1 MVENL
6 SALID
11 TVQKN
16 CTIAD
21 ARHARDMTMCTFLLE
36 MREYYRWE
44 MEIPYG
50 ARLPKEELGD
60 WLNARES
67 LWDTVEEEDFA
78 PLPLSEIGIDPFEA
92 DDINRALIPLGL
104 VYSSGLGHF
113 RKPHF
118 VLAELK
124 RAEVREGVQVL
135 VAGCE
140 YARDLI
146 APPAAMRDGAIFLR
160 MDAVRRLLWN
170 KYEEWQWKE
179 KDTAL
184 GRAFAYYDFER
195 NIERGLDRMAE
206 AESEAMILHEIGE
219 ARAESLLGAD
229 WNEMLGQLT
238 SRHAELLVR
247 AVRDHLA
254 EGSEKFA
261 VSESKKRSN
270 GRIGVEIEVH
280 AVPIGCPSVSDQDR
294 SATDCIHASRHKAP
308 VRKSEEMGQERRFI
322 RKVDLTPHA
331 IMPADEYSSMRGGRI
346 PGTDHNLAF
355 RIRSGGKPI
364 DVKTFRKTLF
374 QRHTGRHDR
383 LARWGLLTLPRST
396 ENGSKRGNHFLNRHH
411 PNFRVGLGGDRV
423 ASMLHGVK
431 RESIGEGRRAY
442 A

>member
-1 MVENL
+1 
-6 SALID
+6 
-11 TVQKN
+11 VQRN

-50 ARLPKEELGD
+50 ARLPKDELGD

-67 LWDTVEEEDFA
+67 LWDTVEVEDFA
-78 PLPLSEIGIDPFEA
+78 PLPLNESGVNPFDA
-92 DDINRALIPLGL
+92 NDINRTLIPMGL

-124 RAEVREGVQVL
+124 RAEIRDGVQVL

-184 GRAFAYYDFER
+184 GRAFAHYDFER
-195 NIERGLDRMAE
+195 DIENGLDRMAE

-219 ARAESLLGAD
+219 ARAESLLGED
-229 WNEMLGQLT
+229 WNAMLGQLT

-254 EGSEKFA
+254 
-261 VSESKKRSN
+261 
-270 GRIGVEIEVH
+270 
-280 AVPIGCPSVSDQDR
+280 
-294 SATDCIHASRHKAP
+294 DCM
-308 VRKSEEMGQERRFI
+308 V
-322 RKVDLTPHA
+322 
-331 IMPADEYSSMRGGRI
+331 
-346 PGTDHNLAF
+346 
-355 RIRSGGKPI
+355 
-364 DVKTFRKTLF
+364 
-374 QRHTGRHDR
+374 
-383 LARWGLLTLPRST
+383 TLPILLEREASGSLHFYLANLSGLRRSLFPALPQAYDNWLRSRDT
-396 ENGSKRGNHFLNRHH
+396 AKLASVVAAARAHWLDAAQQLTATYHCDPEEGNAKLNA
-411 PNFRVGLGGDRV
+411 LACGDL
-423 ASMLHGVK
+423 ATFKL
-431 RESIGEGRRAY
+431 
-442 A
+442 

>member
-1 MVENL
+1 MAGNL
-6 SALID
+6 SELID

-16 CTIAD
+16 CMIAD

-36 MREYYRWE
+36 MREYFRWE

-50 ARLPKEELGD
+50 ARLPKDQLGD

-67 LWDTVEEEDFA
+67 EWDAVEEEDFA
-78 PLPLSEIGIDPFEA
+78 PLPLTETGIDPFEA
-92 DDINRALIPLGL
+92 NDINRALIPQGL

-184 GRAFAYYDFER
+184 GRAFAYHGFER
-195 NIERGLDRMAE
+195 DIERGLDRMAE

-219 ARAESLLGAD
+219 ARAESLLGDD
-229 WNEMLGQLT
+229 WNAMLGALG

-254 EGSEKFA
+254 
-261 VSESKKRSN
+261 
-270 GRIGVEIEVH
+270 
-280 AVPIGCPSVSDQDR
+280 
-294 SATDCIHASRHKAP
+294 DCM
-308 VRKSEEMGQERRFI
+308 V
-322 RKVDLTPHA
+322 
-331 IMPADEYSSMRGGRI
+331 
-346 PGTDHNLAF
+346 
-355 RIRSGGKPI
+355 
-364 DVKTFRKTLF
+364 
-374 QRHTGRHDR
+374 
-383 LARWGLLTLPRST
+383 TLPTLLEREAAGSLHFYQANLSGLRRALFPALPQAYESWLGNRNPAPLTNLVSRAASHWLEKARQLTALYHRSPALGDT
-396 ENGSKRGNHFLNRHH
+396 RIAMLASSD
-411 PNFRVGLGGDRV
+411 LGG
-423 ASMLHGVK
+423 LK
-431 RESIGEGRRAY
+431 L
-442 A
+442 

>member
-50 ARLPKEELGD
+50 ARLPKDELGD

-67 LWDTVEEEDFA
+67 LWNTVEEEDFE
-78 PLPLSEIGIDPFEA
+78 PLPLSKSGVDPFDA
-92 DDINRALIPLGL
+92 NDINRTLIPMGL

-124 RAEVREGVQVL
+124 RAELRDGVQVL

-184 GRAFAYYDFER
+184 GRAFAHYQFER
-195 NIERGLDRMAE
+195 DIERGLDRMAE
-206 AESEAMILHEIGE
+206 AESEVMILHEIGE
-219 ARAESLLGAD
+219 ARAESLLGED
-229 WNEMLGQLT
+229 WNAMLGQLD

-254 EGSEKFA
+254 
-261 VSESKKRSN
+261 
-270 GRIGVEIEVH
+270 
-280 AVPIGCPSVSDQDR
+280 
-294 SATDCIHASRHKAP
+294 DCL
-308 VRKSEEMGQERRFI
+308 V
-322 RKVDLTPHA
+322 
-331 IMPADEYSSMRGGRI
+331 
-346 PGTDHNLAF
+346 
-355 RIRSGGKPI
+355 
-364 DVKTFRKTLF
+364 
-374 QRHTGRHDR
+374 
-383 LARWGLLTLPRST
+383 TLPTLLDREAS
-396 ENGSKRGNHFLNRHH
+396 GSLHFYLANLS
-411 PNFRVGLGGDRV
+411 GL
-423 ASMLHGVK
+423 
-431 RESIGEGRRAY
+431 RRALFPALPQAY
-442 A
+442 EKWLDHRNSDTLASLVTAAKTHWLEVAQQLTATYHRDQEQGNAAINALACGDLISLKL

>member
-1 MVENL
+1 MADNL
-6 SALID
+6 SDLID

-78 PLPLSEIGIDPFEA
+78 PLPLNETGIDPFEA
-92 DDINRALIPLGL
+92 DDINRALIPRGL
-104 VYSSGLGHF
+104 VYSSGLGRF

-146 APPAAMRDGAIFLR
+146 APPAAMRGGAIFLR

-179 KDTAL
+179 KDSAL
-184 GRAFAYYDFER
+184 GRAFAHYDFER
-195 NIERGLDRMAE
+195 DIERGLDRMVE

-219 ARAESLLGAD
+219 ARAESLLGED
-229 WNEMLGQLT
+229 WNTMLGQLT
-238 SRHAELLVR
+238 SMHAELLAR

-254 EGSEKFA
+254 DCMVTLPTLLEREAVGSLHFYLA
-261 VSESKKRSN
+261 NLSGLRRALFPSLTQAYESWLGNRDT
-270 GRIGVEIEVH
+270 
-280 AVPIGCPSVSDQDR
+280 A
-294 SATDCIHASRHKAP
+294 
-308 VRKSEEMGQERRFI
+308 
-322 RKVDLTPHA
+322 
-331 IMPADEYSSMRGGRI
+331 
-346 PGTDHNLAF
+346 
-355 RIRSGGKPI
+355 
-364 DVKTFRKTLF
+364 
-374 QRHTGRHDR
+374 R
-383 LARWGLLTLPRST
+383 LADVVARAETHWLETARQLTATYHRDPALGDSQLNALADGGL
-396 ENGSKRGNHFLNRHH
+396 
-411 PNFRVGLGGDRV
+411 
-423 ASMLHGVK
+423 VK
-431 RESIGEGRRAY
+431 LQH
-442 A
+442 

>member
-1 MVENL
+1 MVDNL
-6 SALID
+6 STLID

-16 CTIAD
+16 CSIAD

-50 ARLPKEELGD
+50 ARLPKDELGD

-67 LWDTVEEEDFA
+67 LWDAIEEEDFA
-78 PLPLSEIGIDPFEA
+78 PLTLNETAIDPFEA
-92 DDINRALIPLGL
+92 NDINRALIPQGL
-104 VYSSGLGHF
+104 VYSSGLGRF

-124 RAEVREGVQVL
+124 RAEVRDGVQVL

-184 GRAFAYYDFER
+184 GRAFAHYDFER
-195 NIERGLDRMAE
+195 DIERGLDRMAE

-219 ARAESLLGAD
+219 ARAESLLGED
-229 WNEMLGQLT
+229 WNAMLGQLN
-238 SRHAELLVR
+238 SKHAELLAR

-254 EGSEKFA
+254 DSL
-261 VSESKKRSN
+261 V
-270 GRIGVEIEVH
+270 
-280 AVPIGCPSVSDQDR
+280 
-294 SATDCIHASRHKAP
+294 
-308 VRKSEEMGQERRFI
+308 
-322 RKVDLTPHA
+322 
-331 IMPADEYSSMRGGRI
+331 
-346 PGTDHNLAF
+346 
-355 RIRSGGKPI
+355 
-364 DVKTFRKTLF
+364 
-374 QRHTGRHDR
+374 
-383 LARWGLLTLPRST
+383 TLPTLLER
-396 ENGSKRGNHFLNRHH
+396 EAIGSLHFYLANLS
-411 PNFRVGLGGDRV
+411 GL
-423 ASMLHGVK
+423 
-431 RESIGEGRRAY
+431 RRALFPALPQAY
-442 A
+442 DTWLGDHDNRRLSRLVSQAESHWTNAARELIRTYPRNPGDGDKALSALAGSDLVSLRL

>member
-1 MVENL
+1 MVENF

-50 ARLPKEELGD
+50 ARLPKDELGD

-67 LWDTVEEEDFA
+67 LWDTVEAEEFA
-78 PLPLSEIGIDPFEA
+78 PLPLNTAGIDPFEA
-92 DDINRALIPLGL
+92 NDVNRALIPMGL
-104 VYSSGLGHF
+104 VYSSGLGRF

-124 RAEVREGVQVL
+124 RAEMREGVQIL

-179 KDTAL
+179 RDSAL

-195 NIERGLDRMAE
+195 DVERGLDRMVD
-206 AESEAMILHEIGE
+206 AESEVMILHEIGE
-219 ARAESLLGAD
+219 ARAERLLGDD
-229 WNEMLGQLT
+229 WNTMLGQL
-238 SRHAELLVR
+238 SLRHAELLVR

-254 EGSEKFA
+254 
-261 VSESKKRSN
+261 
-270 GRIGVEIEVH
+270 
-280 AVPIGCPSVSDQDR
+280 
-294 SATDCIHASRHKAP
+294 DCM
-308 VRKSEEMGQERRFI
+308 V
-322 RKVDLTPHA
+322 
-331 IMPADEYSSMRGGRI
+331 
-346 PGTDHNLAF
+346 
-355 RIRSGGKPI
+355 
-364 DVKTFRKTLF
+364 
-374 QRHTGRHDR
+374 
-383 LARWGLLTLPRST
+383 TLPTVLER
-396 ENGSKRGNHFLNRHH
+396 EALGSLHFYMANLS
-411 PNFRVGLGGDRV
+411 GL
-423 ASMLHGVK
+423 
-431 RESIGEGRRAY
+431 RRALFPALPQAY
-442 A
+442 ENWLGSHDTSKLAQAVNEAETHWLDVAQQLMTTFHRDTAQGETQLDQLANGDLATLKR

>member
-1 MVENL
+1 MLEL

-50 ARLPKEELGD
+50 ARLPKDELGD

-67 LWDTVEEEDFA
+67 EWDAVEDEDFA
-78 PLPLSEIGIDPFEA
+78 PLPLTESGIDPFEA
-92 DDINRALIPLGL
+92 DDINRALIPQGL

-124 RAEVREGVQVL
+124 RAEVRDGVQVL

-170 KYEEWQWKE
+170 KFEEWQWKE

-184 GRAFAYYDFER
+184 GRAFAHYDFER
-195 NIERGLDRMAE
+195 DIERGLDRMAE

-219 ARAESLLGAD
+219 ARAEKLLGED
-229 WNEMLGQLT
+229 WNAMLGQLS
-238 SRHAELLVR
+238 SRHAELLAR

-254 EGSEKFA
+254 
-261 VSESKKRSN
+261 
-270 GRIGVEIEVH
+270 
-280 AVPIGCPSVSDQDR
+280 
-294 SATDCIHASRHKAP
+294 DCM
-308 VRKSEEMGQERRFI
+308 V
-322 RKVDLTPHA
+322 
-331 IMPADEYSSMRGGRI
+331 
-346 PGTDHNLAF
+346 
-355 RIRSGGKPI
+355 
-364 DVKTFRKTLF
+364 
-374 QRHTGRHDR
+374 
-383 LARWGLLTLPRST
+383 TLPALLER
-396 ENGSKRGNHFLNRHH
+396 EAVGSLHFYLANLS
-411 PNFRVGLGGDRV
+411 GL
-423 ASMLHGVK
+423 
-431 RESIGEGRRAY
+431 RRALFPALTQAY
-442 A
+442 DAWMGSHDTTKLTAVVKAAETHWLDAARTLTTAYHHDPAQGEAQLNALAGSDLAGLKL

>member
-1 MVENL
+1 MLEL

-50 ARLPKEELGD
+50 ARLPKDELGD

-78 PLPLSEIGIDPFEA
+78 LLPLSDSGIDPFEA
-92 DDINRALIPLGL
+92 DDINRALIPQGL

-146 APPAAMRDGAIFLR
+146 APPAAMRGGAIFLR

-184 GRAFAYYDFER
+184 GRAFAHYDFER
-195 NIERGLDRMAE
+195 DVDRGLDRMAE

-219 ARAESLLGAD
+219 ARAESLLGED
-229 WNEMLGQLT
+229 WNAMLGQLG
-238 SRHAELLVR
+238 SRHAELLAR

-254 EGSEKFA
+254 DCLVTLPTLLEREAIGSLHFYLA
-261 VSESKKRSN
+261 NLSGLR
-270 GRIGVEIEVH
+270 R
-280 AVPIGCPSVSDQDR
+280 ALFPALPQAYDAWLD
-294 SATDCIHASRHKAP
+294 SR
-308 VRKSEEMGQERRFI
+308 
-322 RKVDLTPHA
+322 DT
-331 IMPADEYSSMRGGRI
+331 
-346 PGTDHNLAF
+346 
-355 RIRSGGKPI
+355 
-364 DVKTFRKTLF
+364 
-374 QRHTGRHDR
+374 TG
-383 LARWGLLTLPRST
+383 LARTVAAAETHWLNAARKLTATYHCDPQH
-396 ENGSKRGNHFLNRHH
+396 GDAQLNA
-411 PNFRVGLGGDRV
+411 LAGGDL
-423 ASMLHGVK
+423 AGLK
-431 RESIGEGRRAY
+431 L
-442 A
+442 

>member
-1 MVENL
+1 MAGNL
-6 SALID
+6 SDLID

-16 CTIAD
+16 CMIAD

-36 MREYYRWE
+36 MREYFRWE

-50 ARLPKEELGD
+50 ARLPKDELGD

-67 LWDTVEEEDFA
+67 QWDAVEEEDFA
-78 PLPLSEIGIDPFEA
+78 PLPLTEAGIDPFEA
-92 DDINRALIPLGL
+92 NDINRALVPQGL

-184 GRAFAYYDFER
+184 GRAFAHHDFER
-195 NIERGLDRMAE
+195 DIERGLDRMAE

-219 ARAESLLGAD
+219 ARAESLLGED
-229 WNEMLGQLT
+229 WNAMLGALG

-254 EGSEKFA
+254 DCMVTLPTLLEREAVGSLHFYLA
-261 VSESKKRSN
+261 NLSGLR
-270 GRIGVEIEVH
+270 R
-280 AVPIGCPSVSDQDR
+280 ALFPSLPQAYEAWLAHRDR
-294 SATDCIHASRHKAP
+294 
-308 VRKSEEMGQERRFI
+308 G
-322 RKVDLTPHA
+322 
-331 IMPADEYSSMRGGRI
+331 
-346 PGTDHNLAF
+346 
-355 RIRSGGKPI
+355 
-364 DVKTFRKTLF
+364 
-374 QRHTGRHDR
+374 R
-383 LARWGLLTLPRST
+383 LADLVARAEAHWLDRARQLVALYRRAPAGIDTQIAALA
-396 ENGSKRGNHFLNRHH
+396 
-411 PNFRVGLGGDRV
+411 GGDLAGLR
-423 ASMLHGVK
+423 L
-431 RESIGEGRRAY
+431 
-442 A
+442 

>member
-50 ARLPKEELGD
+50 ARLPKDELGD

-67 LWDTVEEEDFA
+67 EWNAVEEEDFA
-78 PLPLSEIGIDPFEA
+78 PLPLNESSVDPFDA
-92 DDINRALIPLGL
+92 DDINRALMPQGL
-104 VYSSGLGHF
+104 VYSSGLGRF

-160 MDAVRRLLWN
+160 MDAVRRFLWN
-170 KYEEWQWKE
+170 KYEEWSFKE
-179 KDTAL
+179 RDSAL
-184 GRAFAYYDFER
+184 GRAFAHYDFER
-195 NIERGLDRMAE
+195 DVDRGLDRMAE
-206 AESEAMILHEIGE
+206 AEAMMLHEVGE
-219 ARAESLLGAD
+219 ARAEKLLGPA
-229 WNEMLGQLT
+229 WPEMLGRLNA
-238 SRHAELLVR
+238 RHAELLAR

-254 EGSEKFA
+254 DCLVTLPTLLEREAAGSLHFYLANLSGQRRALFPALPLAYE
-261 VSESKKRSN
+261 RWL
-270 GRIGVEIEVH
+270 
-280 AVPIGCPSVSDQDR
+280 
-294 SATDCIHASRHKAP
+294 ATGDAAP
-308 VRKSEEMGQERRFI
+308 LH
-322 RKVDLTPHA
+322 DLAKQGEAHWLQA
-331 IMPADEYSSMRGGRI
+331 AHR
-346 PGTDHNLAF
+346 L
-355 RIRSGGKPI
+355 I
-364 DVKTFRKTLF
+364 D
-374 QRHTGRHDR
+374 
-383 LARWGLLTLPRST
+383 LARDPATADARLHALATGDLAEIR
-396 ENGSKRGNHFLNRHH
+396 LN
-411 PNFRVGLGGDRV
+411 PVVQN
-423 ASMLHGVK
+423 A
-431 RESIGEGRRAY
+431 
-442 A
+442 

>member
-50 ARLPKEELGD
+50 ARLPKDELGD

-67 LWDTVEEEDFA
+67 LWDAVEEENFA
-78 PLPLSEIGIDPFEA
+78 PLPLTETGVDPFEA
-92 DDINRALIPLGL
+92 DDINRALVPLGL

-184 GRAFAYYDFER
+184 GRAFAHYDFER
-195 NIERGLDRMAE
+195 DIERGLDRMAE

-219 ARAESLLGAD
+219 ARAESLLGEA
-229 WNEMLGQLT
+229 WNTMLGQLT

-254 EGSEKFA
+254 DCLMTLPTLLEREAIGSLHFYLA
-261 VSESKKRSN
+261 NLS
-270 GRIGVEIEVH
+270 GL
-280 AVPIGCPSVSDQDR
+280 
-294 SATDCIHASRHKAP
+294 
-308 VRKSEEMGQERRFI
+308 RRALF
-322 RKVDLTPHA
+322 
-331 IMPADEYSSMRGGRI
+331 PALPQAYEAWLDS
-346 PGTDHNLAF
+346 
-355 RIRSGGKPI
+355 
-364 DVKTFRKTLF
+364 
-374 QRHTGRHDR
+374 HDTAR
-383 LARWGLLTLPRST
+383 LARVVKAAETHWLDTARKLAAAYHRDPQQGDAQ
-396 ENGSKRGNHFLNRHH
+396 LNA
-411 PNFRVGLGGDRV
+411 LAGGDL
-423 ASMLHGVK
+423 AGLK
-431 RESIGEGRRAY
+431 L
-442 A
+442 

>member
-1 MVENL
+1 MLEL

-50 ARLPKEELGD
+50 ARLPKDELGD

-78 PLPLSEIGIDPFEA
+78 PLPLNETGIDPFEA
-92 DDINRALIPLGL
+92 DDINRALIPQGL

-124 RAEVREGVQVL
+124 RAEMRDGVQVL

-184 GRAFAYYDFER
+184 GRAFAHYDFER
-195 NIERGLDRMAE
+195 DIDRGLDRMAE

-219 ARAESLLGAD
+219 ARAETLLGED
-229 WNEMLGQLT
+229 WNAMLGHLN
-238 SRHAELLVR
+238 SRHAELLAR

-254 EGSEKFA
+254 DCLITLPTLLEREAIGSLHFYLANLSGLRRALFPALPQAYDAWLGSGDTARLTSVVKA
-261 VSESKKRSN
+261 AES
-270 GRIGVEIEVH
+270 H
-280 AVPIGCPSVSDQDR
+280 WLDA
-294 SATDCIHASRHKAP
+294 
-308 VRKSEEMGQERRFI
+308 
-322 RKVDLTPHA
+322 
-331 IMPADEYSSMRGGRI
+331 
-346 PGTDHNLAF
+346 
-355 RIRSGGKPI
+355 
-364 DVKTFRKTLF
+364 
-374 QRHTGRHDR
+374 
-383 LARWGLLTLPRST
+383 ARLLTTTYHHDPVQGNAQLNALA
-396 ENGSKRGNHFLNRHH
+396 NGDLA
-411 PNFRVGLGGDRV
+411 GLR
-423 ASMLHGVK
+423 L
-431 RESIGEGRRAY
+431 
-442 A
+442 

>member
-1 MVENL
+1 MVDNF

-50 ARLPKEELGD
+50 ARLPKDELGD

-67 LWDTVEEEDFA
+67 LWDTVEEESFA
-78 PLPLSEIGIDPFEA
+78 PLPVSGGGIDPFDA
-92 DDINRALIPLGL
+92 DDINRALVPLGL

-124 RAEVREGVQVL
+124 RAEVREGVKVY

-170 KYEEWQWKE
+170 KFEEWQWKE

-184 GRAFAYYDFER
+184 GRAFAHYDFER
-195 NIERGLDRMAE
+195 DIEHGLDRMSD
-206 AESEAMILHEIGE
+206 AESEAMILHEVGE
-219 ARAESLLGAD
+219 ARAEKLLGED
-229 WNEMLGQLT
+229 WNSMLGQLT
-238 SRHAELLVR
+238 SKHAEFLAR

-254 EGSEKFA
+254 DCLVTLPTLLEREAYGSLHFYLANLSGLRRALFPALTQAYDQWLNSRDTAQLAGVVSAAAAHWLRVAQQLTA
-261 VSESKKRSN
+261 V
-270 GRIGVEIEVH
+270 
-280 AVPIGCPSVSDQDR
+280 
-294 SATDCIHASRHKAP
+294 
-308 VRKSEEMGQERRFI
+308 
-322 RKVDLTPHA
+322 
-331 IMPADEYSSMRGGRI
+331 Y
-346 PGTDHNLAF
+346 
-355 RIRSGGKPI
+355 
-364 DVKTFRKTLF
+364 
-374 QRHTGRHDR
+374 RHDPAHVDTNIKA
-383 LARWGLLTLPRST
+383 LAD
-396 ENGSKRGNHFLNRHH
+396 
-411 PNFRVGLGGDRV
+411 GGF
-423 ASMLHGVK
+423 ASLK
-431 RESIGEGRRAY
+431 L
-442 A
+442 

>member
-50 ARLPKEELGD
+50 ARLPKDELGD
-60 WLNARES
+60 WLNAREC
-67 LWDTVEEEDFA
+67 LWDTVEGEEFA
-78 PLPLSEIGIDPFEA
+78 PLPLNEIGIDPFEA
-92 DDINRALIPLGL
+92 DDINRTLIPLGL
-104 VYSSGLGHF
+104 VYSSGLGRF

-124 RAEVREGVQVL
+124 RAEMREGVQVL

-146 APPAAMRDGAIFLR
+146 APPAAMRGGAIFLR

-179 KDTAL
+179 RESAL
-184 GRAFAYYDFER
+184 GRAFAHYDFEHDV
-195 NIERGLDRMAE
+195 ERGLDRMAE

-219 ARAESLLGAD
+219 SRAETLLGED
-229 WNEMLGQLT
+229 WNTMLGQLT

-254 EGSEKFA
+254 DCLVTLPTLLERDATGSLHFYLANLSGLRRALFPALPQAYE
-261 VSESKKRSN
+261 RWL
-270 GRIGVEIEVH
+270 
-280 AVPIGCPSVSDQDR
+280 DDR
-294 SATDCIHASRHKAP
+294 DTRTLLQIVTAAQSHWLNAARL
-308 VRKSEEMGQERRFI
+308 
-322 RKVDLTPHA
+322 LTTTYHLDPL
-331 IMPADEYSSMRGGRI
+331 RG
-346 PGTDHNLAF
+346 DAQLNSLA
-355 RIRSGGKPI
+355 GG
-364 DVKTFRKTLF
+364 D
-374 QRHTGRHDR
+374 
-383 LARWGLLTLPRST
+383 LLTL
-396 ENGSKRGNHFLNRHH
+396 KR
-411 PNFRVGLGGDRV
+411 
-423 ASMLHGVK
+423 
-431 RESIGEGRRAY
+431 
-442 A
+442 

>member
-50 ARLPKEELGD
+50 ARLPKDELGD

-78 PLPLSEIGIDPFEA
+78 PLPLNDAAVDPFEA
-92 DDINRALIPLGL
+92 DDINRALIPQGL
-104 VYSSGLGHF
+104 VYSSGLGSF

-146 APPAAMRDGAIFLR
+146 APPAAMRGGAIFLR

-184 GRAFAYYDFER
+184 GRAFAHYGFER
-195 NIERGLDRMAE
+195 DVERGLDRMAE

-219 ARAESLLGAD
+219 ARAETLLGDD
-229 WNEMLGQLT
+229 WNGLLGELS
-238 SRHAELLVR
+238 SRHAELLAR

-254 EGSEKFA
+254 
-261 VSESKKRSN
+261 
-270 GRIGVEIEVH
+270 
-280 AVPIGCPSVSDQDR
+280 
-294 SATDCIHASRHKAP
+294 DCL
-308 VRKSEEMGQERRFI
+308 V
-322 RKVDLTPHA
+322 
-331 IMPADEYSSMRGGRI
+331 
-346 PGTDHNLAF
+346 
-355 RIRSGGKPI
+355 
-364 DVKTFRKTLF
+364 
-374 QRHTGRHDR
+374 
-383 LARWGLLTLPRST
+383 TLPTLLERDAV
-396 ENGSKRGNHFLNRHH
+396 GSLHFYLANLSGLRRALFPALGAAYETWLGRGETTSLAQAAKAGEAHWRDTAQRLIDLHRGA
-411 PNFRVGLGGDRV
+411 PGEVDAKLSQLAGGDL
-423 ASMLHGVK
+423 AGLK
-431 RESIGEGRRAY
+431 L
-442 A
+442 

>member
-1 MVENL
+1 MLEL

-50 ARLPKEELGD
+50 ARLPKDELGD

-67 LWDTVEEEDFA
+67 LWDAVEEEDFA
-78 PLPLSEIGIDPFEA
+78 PLPLTESGIDPFEA
-92 DDINRALIPLGL
+92 DDINRALIPQGL

-124 RAEVREGVQVL
+124 RAEVRDGVQVL

-146 APPAAMRDGAIFLR
+146 APPAAMRGGAIFLR

-184 GRAFAYYDFER
+184 GRAFAHYDFER
-195 NIERGLDRMAE
+195 DMERGLDRMAE

-219 ARAESLLGAD
+219 ARAESLLGEA
-229 WNEMLGQLT
+229 WNVMLGQLT
-238 SRHAELLVR
+238 SRHAELLAR

-254 EGSEKFA
+254 DCLVTLPTLLEREAIGSLHFYLANLSGLRRALFPALPQAYEAWLGSRDTAKLA
-261 VSESKKRSN
+261 
-270 GRIGVEIEVH
+270 
-280 AVPIGCPSVSDQDR
+280 SVV
-294 SATDCIHASRHKAP
+294 KAA
-308 VRKSEEMGQERRFI
+308 EAHWL
-322 RKVDLTPHA
+322 DA
-331 IMPADEYSSMRGGRI
+331 
-346 PGTDHNLAF
+346 
-355 RIRSGGKPI
+355 
-364 DVKTFRKTLF
+364 
-374 QRHTGRHDR
+374 
-383 LARWGLLTLPRST
+383 ARLLTATYHREPVQGDAQL
-396 ENGSKRGNHFLNRHH
+396 NALAGSDLAELKL
-411 PNFRVGLGGDRV
+411 
-423 ASMLHGVK
+423 
-431 RESIGEGRRAY
+431 
-442 A
+442 

>member
-21 ARHARDMTMCTFLLE
+21 ARHARDMTICTFLLE

-50 ARLPKEELGD
+50 ARLPKDELGD

-67 LWDTVEEEDFA
+67 LWDTVEEESFV
-78 PLPLSEIGIDPFEA
+78 PLPVSGGIDPFDA
-92 DDINRALIPLGL
+92 DDVNRALVPYGL

-124 RAEVREGVQVL
+124 RAEMREGVKVY

-170 KYEEWQWKE
+170 KFEEWQWKE

-184 GRAFAYYDFER
+184 GRAFAHYDFEQD
-195 NIERGLDRMAE
+195 IEHALDRMSE
-206 AESEAMILHEIGE
+206 AESEAMILHEVGE
-219 ARAESLLGAD
+219 ARAEKLLGED
-229 WNEMLGQLT
+229 WNSMLGQLT
-238 SRHAELLVR
+238 SRHAELLAR

-254 EGSEKFA
+254 
-261 VSESKKRSN
+261 
-270 GRIGVEIEVH
+270 
-280 AVPIGCPSVSDQDR
+280 
-294 SATDCIHASRHKAP
+294 DCL
-308 VRKSEEMGQERRFI
+308 V
-322 RKVDLTPHA
+322 
-331 IMPADEYSSMRGGRI
+331 
-346 PGTDHNLAF
+346 
-355 RIRSGGKPI
+355 
-364 DVKTFRKTLF
+364 
-374 QRHTGRHDR
+374 
-383 LARWGLLTLPRST
+383 TLPTLLER
-396 ENGSKRGNHFLNRHH
+396 EAFGSLHFYLANLSGLRRALFPALTQAYDQWLNSRNTAEISSVVNAAATHWLGVAQQLTAIH
-411 PNFRVGLGGDRV
+411 RRDPPHVDMNLNALAGGDF
-423 ASMLHGVK
+423 ASLK
-431 RESIGEGRRAY
+431 L
-442 A
+442 

>member
-6 SALID
+6 STLID

-16 CTIAD
+16 CSIAD

-50 ARLPKEELGD
+50 ARLPKDELGD

-67 LWDTVEEEDFA
+67 LWDAIEEEDFA
-78 PLPLSEIGIDPFEA
+78 PLPLNQAAIDPFEA
-92 DDINRALIPLGL
+92 DDINRALIPQGL
-104 VYSSGLGHF
+104 VYSSGLGRF

-184 GRAFAYYDFER
+184 GRAFAHYDFER
-195 NIERGLDRMAE
+195 DIERGLDRMAE

-219 ARAESLLGAD
+219 ARAESLLGDD
-229 WNEMLGQLT
+229 WNAMLGQLN
-238 SRHAELLVR
+238 SKHAELLAR

-254 EGSEKFA
+254 DSL
-261 VSESKKRSN
+261 V
-270 GRIGVEIEVH
+270 
-280 AVPIGCPSVSDQDR
+280 
-294 SATDCIHASRHKAP
+294 
-308 VRKSEEMGQERRFI
+308 
-322 RKVDLTPHA
+322 
-331 IMPADEYSSMRGGRI
+331 
-346 PGTDHNLAF
+346 
-355 RIRSGGKPI
+355 
-364 DVKTFRKTLF
+364 
-374 QRHTGRHDR
+374 
-383 LARWGLLTLPRST
+383 TLPTLLQR
-396 ENGSKRGNHFLNRHH
+396 EAIGSLHFYLANLS
-411 PNFRVGLGGDRV
+411 GLRRALFPALPQAYDAWLGDRDSRRLTRLV
-423 ASMLHGVK
+423 TQAESHWTNAARELIRIYQRNPEDGNRMLSALAGSDLAGL
-431 RESIGEGRRAY
+431 RL
-442 A
+442 

>member
-1 MVENL
+1 MAGNL
-6 SALID
+6 SDLID

-16 CTIAD
+16 CMIAD

-50 ARLPKEELGD
+50 ARLPKDELGD

-67 LWDTVEEEDFA
+67 EWDAVEEEDFA
-78 PLPLSEIGIDPFEA
+78 PLPLTETGVDPFEA
-92 DDINRALIPLGL
+92 DDINRALIPQGL
-104 VYSSGLGHF
+104 VYSSGLGQF

-118 VLAELK
+118 VLAELR

-184 GRAFAYYDFER
+184 GRAFAHYGFER
-195 NIERGLDRMAE
+195 DIERGLDRMAE
-206 AESEAMILHEIGE
+206 AESEAMILHELGE

-229 WNEMLGQLT
+229 WNAMLGGLA

-254 EGSEKFA
+254 
-261 VSESKKRSN
+261 
-270 GRIGVEIEVH
+270 
-280 AVPIGCPSVSDQDR
+280 
-294 SATDCIHASRHKAP
+294 DCL
-308 VRKSEEMGQERRFI
+308 V
-322 RKVDLTPHA
+322 
-331 IMPADEYSSMRGGRI
+331 
-346 PGTDHNLAF
+346 
-355 RIRSGGKPI
+355 
-364 DVKTFRKTLF
+364 
-374 QRHTGRHDR
+374 
-383 LARWGLLTLPRST
+383 TLPTLLER
-396 ENGSKRGNHFLNRHH
+396 EAAGSLHFYMANLS
-411 PNFRVGLGGDRV
+411 GL
-423 ASMLHGVK
+423 
-431 RESIGEGRRAY
+431 RRALFPALPLAY
-442 A
+442 ETWLGNRDRAPLADLVAKAAIHWLDRARQLTARYHRDPAAGDAQISALAGADLASLRL

>member
-1 MVENL
+1 MLDL

-50 ARLPKEELGD
+50 ARLPKDELGN

-67 LWDTVEEEDFA
+67 LWDTVEAEDFA
-78 PLPLSEIGIDPFEA
+78 PLPLNADGIDPFES
-92 DDINRALIPLGL
+92 DDINRALMPQGL
-104 VYSSGLGHF
+104 VYSSGLGRF

-124 RAEVREGVQVL
+124 RTEVREGVQVL

-170 KYEEWQWKE
+170 KFEEWQWKE

-184 GRAFAYYDFER
+184 GRAFAFYDFER
-195 NIERGLDRMAE
+195 DIERGLDRMSE
-206 AESEAMILHEIGE
+206 AESEAMILHEVGE
-219 ARAESLLGAD
+219 ARAEKLLGDD
-229 WNEMLGQLT
+229 WRTMLGQLT
-238 SRHAELLVR
+238 SKHAELLAR

-254 EGSEKFA
+254 DCLVTLPTLIEREAHGSLHFYMA
-261 VSESKKRSN
+261 NLANLR
-270 GRIGVEIEVH
+270 R
-280 AVPIGCPSVSDQDR
+280 ALFPALPSAYEHWLAHPRSDQLLH
-294 SATDCIHASRHKAP
+294 T
-308 VRKSEEMGQERRFI
+308 VRTAEAHWLARARDLIALHQRDPEQGDTAI
-322 RKVDLTPHA
+322 RALAGGDLT
-331 IMPADEYSSMRGGRI
+331 
-346 PGTDHNLAF
+346 
-355 RIRSGGKPI
+355 
-364 DVKTFRKTLF
+364 TL
-374 QRHTGRHDR
+374 
-383 LARWGLLTLPRST
+383 
-396 ENGSKRGNHFLNRHH
+396 KR
-411 PNFRVGLGGDRV
+411 
-423 ASMLHGVK
+423 
-431 RESIGEGRRAY
+431 
-442 A
+442 

>member
-1 MVENL
+1 MLEL

-50 ARLPKEELGD
+50 ARLPKDELGD

-78 PLPLSEIGIDPFEA
+78 LLPLSDSGIDPFEA
-92 DDINRALIPLGL
+92 DDINRALIPQGL

-146 APPAAMRDGAIFLR
+146 APPAAMRGGAIFLR

-184 GRAFAYYDFER
+184 GRAFAHYDFER
-195 NIERGLDRMAE
+195 DVDRGLDRMAE

-219 ARAESLLGAD
+219 ARAESLLGED
-229 WNEMLGQLT
+229 WNAMLGQLG
-238 SRHAELLVR
+238 SRHAELLAR

-254 EGSEKFA
+254 DCLVTLPTLLKREAIGSLHFYLA
-261 VSESKKRSN
+261 NLSGLR
-270 GRIGVEIEVH
+270 R
-280 AVPIGCPSVSDQDR
+280 ALFPALPQAYDAWLD
-294 SATDCIHASRHKAP
+294 SRDTA
-308 VRKSEEMGQERRFI
+308 G
-322 RKVDLTPHA
+322 
-331 IMPADEYSSMRGGRI
+331 
-346 PGTDHNLAF
+346 
-355 RIRSGGKPI
+355 
-364 DVKTFRKTLF
+364 
-374 QRHTGRHDR
+374 
-383 LARWGLLTLPRST
+383 LARTVATAETHW
-396 ENGSKRGNHFLNRHH
+396 LNAARKLITTYHRDPAH
-411 PNFRVGLGGDRV
+411 GDAQPNALAGGDL
-423 ASMLHGVK
+423 ASLK
-431 RESIGEGRRAY
+431 L
-442 A
+442 

>member
-50 ARLPKEELGD
+50 ARLPRDELGD

-67 LWDTVEEEDFA
+67 LWDAVEEEDFA
-78 PLPLSEIGIDPFEA
+78 PLPLNPAGIDPFAA
-92 DDINRALIPLGL
+92 DDINRALIPQGL

-124 RAEVREGVQVL
+124 RAEMREGVQVL

-179 KDTAL
+179 KDSAL
-184 GRAFAYYDFER
+184 GRAFAHYGFEHD
-195 NIERGLDRMAE
+195 IERGLDRMAE

-219 ARAESLLGAD
+219 ARAEALLGED
-229 WNEMLGQLT
+229 WNTMLGQLT

-254 EGSEKFA
+254 DSL
-261 VSESKKRSN
+261 V
-270 GRIGVEIEVH
+270 
-280 AVPIGCPSVSDQDR
+280 
-294 SATDCIHASRHKAP
+294 
-308 VRKSEEMGQERRFI
+308 
-322 RKVDLTPHA
+322 
-331 IMPADEYSSMRGGRI
+331 
-346 PGTDHNLAF
+346 
-355 RIRSGGKPI
+355 
-364 DVKTFRKTLF
+364 
-374 QRHTGRHDR
+374 
-383 LARWGLLTLPRST
+383 TLPTLLER
-396 ENGSKRGNHFLNRHH
+396 EAIGSLHFYLANLSGLRRALFPALPQAYESWLGTPGNAGFAELVARAGSHWLDAARQLAATYHRA
-411 PNFRVGLGGDRV
+411 PLQGDARLDALAGGDL
-423 ASMLHGVK
+423 AGLK
-431 RESIGEGRRAY
+431 L
-442 A
+442 

>member
-1 MVENL
+1 MLEL

-50 ARLPKEELGD
+50 ARLPKDELGD

-78 PLPLSEIGIDPFEA
+78 LLPLSDSGIDPFEA
-92 DDINRALIPLGL
+92 DDINRALIPQGL

-184 GRAFAYYDFER
+184 GRAFAHYDFER
-195 NIERGLDRMAE
+195 DIDRGLDRMVE

-219 ARAESLLGAD
+219 ARAESLLGED
-229 WNEMLGQLT
+229 WNAMLGQLG
-238 SRHAELLVR
+238 SRHAELLAR

-254 EGSEKFA
+254 DCLVTLPTLLEREAIGSLHFYLA
-261 VSESKKRSN
+261 NLSGLR
-270 GRIGVEIEVH
+270 R
-280 AVPIGCPSVSDQDR
+280 ALFPALPQAYDAWLD
-294 SATDCIHASRHKAP
+294 SRDTA
-308 VRKSEEMGQERRFI
+308 G
-322 RKVDLTPHA
+322 
-331 IMPADEYSSMRGGRI
+331 
-346 PGTDHNLAF
+346 
-355 RIRSGGKPI
+355 
-364 DVKTFRKTLF
+364 
-374 QRHTGRHDR
+374 
-383 LARWGLLTLPRST
+383 LARTVAAAETHWLNAARKLTATFHRDPAHGDAQLNALAGSDLAGLKL
-396 ENGSKRGNHFLNRHH
+396 
-411 PNFRVGLGGDRV
+411 
-423 ASMLHGVK
+423 
-431 RESIGEGRRAY
+431 
-442 A
+442 

>member
-50 ARLPKEELGD
+50 ARLPKDDLGD

-78 PLPLSEIGIDPFEA
+78 PLPLNDAGIDPFEA

-124 RAEVREGVQVL
+124 RAEVRDGVQVL

-146 APPAAMRDGAIFLR
+146 APPAAMRGGAIFLR

-184 GRAFAYYDFER
+184 GRAFAHYDFER
-195 NIERGLDRMAE
+195 DIERGLDRMAE

-219 ARAESLLGAD
+219 ARAESLLGED
-229 WNEMLGQLT
+229 WNTMLGQLS

-254 EGSEKFA
+254 DCRCIFIWPTCPACAARCSRRCPRPTRAGSTIATRPGSPIWYAEP
-261 VSESKKRSN
+261 KRTGSTRRGN
-270 GRIGVEIEVH
+270 WWR
-280 AVPIGCPSVSDQDR
+280 PI
-294 SATDCIHASRHKAP
+294 SAI
-308 VRKSEEMGQERRFI
+308 RR
-322 RKVDLTPHA
+322 RATLP
-331 IMPADEYSSMRGGRI
+331 SMRWPAAISQG
-346 PGTDHNLAF
+346 
-355 RIRSGGKPI
+355 
-364 DVKTFRKTLF
+364 
-374 QRHTGRHDR
+374 
-383 LARWGLLTLPRST
+383 
-396 ENGSKRGNHFLNRHH
+396 
-411 PNFRVGLGGDRV
+411 
-423 ASMLHGVK
+423 
-431 RESIGEGRRAY
+431 
-442 A
+442 

>member
-50 ARLPKEELGD
+50 ARLPKDELGD

-67 LWDTVEEEDFA
+67 LWDMVEEENFA
-78 PLPLSEIGIDPFEA
+78 PLPLSEAGIDPFEA
-92 DDINRALIPLGL
+92 DDINRALVPLGL

-124 RAEVREGVQVL
+124 RAEMREGVQVL

-170 KYEEWQWKE
+170 KYEEWQWKD

-184 GRAFAYYDFER
+184 GRAFAHYDFER
-195 NIERGLDRMAE
+195 DIEYGLDRMAE

-219 ARAESLLGAD
+219 ARAESLLGAG

-254 EGSEKFA
+254 DCLMTLPTLLEREAIGSLHFYLA
-261 VSESKKRSN
+261 NLSGLRRALFPALPQAYESWL
-270 GRIGVEIEVH
+270 
-280 AVPIGCPSVSDQDR
+280 
-294 SATDCIHASRHKAP
+294 ASR
-308 VRKSEEMGQERRFI
+308 
-322 RKVDLTPHA
+322 DT
-331 IMPADEYSSMRGGRI
+331 
-346 PGTDHNLAF
+346 N
-355 RIRSGGKPI
+355 
-364 DVKTFRKTLF
+364 
-374 QRHTGRHDR
+374 R
-383 LARWGLLTLPRST
+383 LADLVSRAETHWLDAARRLTAAYHRDPS
-396 ENGSKRGNHFLNRHH
+396 EGDAQLNA
-411 PNFRVGLGGDRV
+411 LAGGDL
-423 ASMLHGVK
+423 AGLK
-431 RESIGEGRRAY
+431 L
-442 A
+442 

>member
-1 MVENL
+1 MVANL
-6 SALID
+6 PDLID
-11 TVQKN
+11 AVQKN

-50 ARLPKEELGD
+50 ARLPKDELGD

-67 LWDTVEEEDFA
+67 LWDRVEAEDFA
-78 PLPLSEIGIDPFEA
+78 PLPLAEGGIDPFEA
-92 DDINRALIPLGL
+92 DDINRALIPQGL
-104 VYSSGLGHF
+104 VYSSGIGQF

-184 GRAFAYYDFER
+184 GRAFAYYGFEHD
-195 NIERGLDRMAE
+195 IERGLDRMAE

-219 ARAESLLGAD
+219 TRAESLLGED
-229 WNEMLGQLT
+229 WNAMLAQLE

-254 EGSEKFA
+254 DCLVTLPTLIEHDAAGSLHFYLANLSGLRRALFPSLLKA
-261 VSESKKRSN
+261 YESWL
-270 GRIGVEIEVH
+270 
-280 AVPIGCPSVSDQDR
+280 ADR
-294 SATDCIHASRHKAP
+294 DGA
-308 VRKSEEMGQERRFI
+308 
-322 RKVDLTPHA
+322 
-331 IMPADEYSSMRGGRI
+331 
-346 PGTDHNLAF
+346 
-355 RIRSGGKPI
+355 
-364 DVKTFRKTLF
+364 
-374 QRHTGRHDR
+374 R
-383 LARWGLLTLPRST
+383 LAGLVARAEAHWLDKARQLSAAFHSNPTLGDAQIAALA
-396 ENGSKRGNHFLNRHH
+396 GSD
-411 PNFRVGLGGDRV
+411 LG
-423 ASMLHGVK
+423 SLK
-431 RESIGEGRRAY
+431 L
-442 A
+442 